1 MKAVPKHRRI
11 IIGARKI
18 KVWQYSKPYL
28 PEFSDDHAISVA
40 KFSEKRL
47 EIYVAAEQ
55 SVKIWDARSGKPVR
69 VLKNIFAKDDAI
81 GEVDEH
87 AKKS

>member
-28 PEFSDDHAISVA
+28 PEFSDDHPISVA
-40 KFSEKRL
+40 TFSEKNN
-47 EIYVAAEQ
+47 EIYVASEQ
-55 SVKIWDARSGKPVR
+55 SIKIWDARSGKPVR
-69 VLKNIFAKDDAI
+69 VLKNIFAADDAA
-81 GEVDEH
+81 GEMDEH
-87 AKKS
+87 